1 MVKDEELAKLRILND
16 IYRNENEY
24 IKLEYRKLYDQFI
37 LEKTMNQNNKL
48 IPRAKRIIKKMLKKI
63 KEW

>member
-48 IPRAKRIIKKMLKKI
+48 IPRAKRIIKKI
-63 KEW
+63 AIG